1 MLTVLSPIFA
11 LLAAA
16 TNALGTVMQRRAA
29 TLVPQSNAL
38 RIGLMWDL
46 LRTPVWLLGI
56 GGVVLSA
63 MFQGAA
69 LATGALAIV
78 QPLFMLE
85 LPFVLLLASVVFGR
99 PLPRAGWLPVGSIAV
114 GLGLALFAAAPTGGT
129 LRVPAARWTAV
140 GTCCLLA
147 VAVLCSVAVKL
158 PNGPGRAACLG
169 SAAAVSYSLTA
180 ALMKSSTVVLG
191 RQGMSAFFAAWQ
203 TYAFAA
209 LGVCALFLLENA
221 MQSGPLVA
229 SQPALTL
236 GDTLVSLALGVTLY
250 GERLRGGWWLTL
262 QVFGLALVAY
272 GVTRLSRQHFIPA
285 RT

>member
-1 MLTVLSPIFA
+1 MLTVLSPILA

-29 TLVPQSNAL
+29 TVVPRSSGL

-46 LRTPVWLLGI
+46 LRTPVWLLGM

-69 LATGALAIV
+69 LATGALAVV

-85 LPFVLLLASVVFGR
+85 LPFVLLLASVVSGR
-99 PLPRAGWLPVGSIAV
+99 PLPRAGWLPVGSIGA
-114 GLGLALFAAAPTGGT
+114 GLCLTLFAAAPTGGT
-129 LRVPAARWTAV
+129 LPISATRWTPV
-140 GTCCLLA
+140 VSCCLLA
-147 VAVLCSVAVKL
+147 VTVLCGVAVKL
-158 PNGPGRAACLG
+158 PNGPSRAACMGL
-169 SAAAVSYSLTA
+169 AAAVAYSLTA
-180 ALMKSSTVVLG
+180 ALMKSSTVLLG
-191 RQGMSAFFAAWQ
+191 RQGMSAFLTAWQ
-203 TYAFAA
+203 TYAFAT

-250 GERLRGGWWLTL
+250 GERLRGGWWLAL
-262 QVFGLALVAY
+262 QVFGLTLVAY
-272 GVTRLSRQHFIPA
+272 GVTRLSRQRLVPA
-285 RT
+285 GM

>member
-1 MLTVLSPIFA
+1 MLTLLSLIFA

-16 TNALGTVMQRRAA
+16 ANALGTVMQRRAA
-29 TLVPQSNAL
+29 TVVPQSSGF

-46 LRTPVWLLGI
+46 LRTPTWLLGI

-63 MFQGAA
+63 VFQGAA

-85 LPFVLLLASVVFGR
+85 LPLVLVLASIVFGR
-99 PLPRAGWLPVGSIAV
+99 PLPRAGWLPVGSITG
-114 GLGLALFAAAPTGGT
+114 GLCLALFAAAPTGGT
-129 LRVPAARWTAV
+129 LRVPAARWATV
-140 GTCCLLA
+140 VTCCLLA
-147 VAVLCSVAVKL
+147 VAVLCCVAVKL
-158 PNGPGRAACLG
+158 SNGPVRAACLG
-169 SAAAVSYSLTA
+169 LAAAVTYSLTA
-180 ALMKSSTVVLG
+180 ALMKSATAALS
-191 RQGMSAFFAAWQ
+191 RQGMSAFLTAWQ

-209 LGVCALFLLENA
+209 SGMCALFLLENA

-250 GERLRGGWWLTL
+250 GERLRGGWWMTL
-262 QVFGLALVAY
+262 QVFGLTLVAY
-272 GVTRLSRQHFIPA
+272 GVTRLSRQRVIPA
-285 RT
+285 GM

>member
-29 TLVPQSNAL
+29 AVVPQSSGL

-46 LRTPVWLLGI
+46 LRTPVWLLGM

-63 MFQGAA
+63 IFQGAA
-69 LATGALAIV
+69 LATGALAVV

-85 LPFVLLLASVVFGR
+85 LPFVLMLASIVFGR
-99 PLPRAGWLPVGSIAV
+99 PLPRADWLPVGSIGA
-114 GLGLALFAAAPTGGT
+114 GLCLALFAAAPTGGT
-129 LRVPAARWTAV
+129 LHIPAARWTAV
-140 GTCCLLA
+140 VTCCLLT
-147 VAVLCSVAVKL
+147 VAVLCSLAVKL
-158 PNGPGRAACLG
+158 PSGPARAACMGL
-169 SAAAVSYSLTA
+169 AAAVSYSLTA
-180 ALMKSSTVVLG
+180 ALMKSSTATLSHH
-191 RQGMSAFFAAWQ
+191 GMGAFFTAWQ

-209 LGVCALFLLENA
+209 LGMCALFLLENA

-236 GDTLVSLALGVTLY
+236 GDTLVSLALGVALY

-272 GVTRLSRQHFIPA
+272 GVARLSRQRLIPA
-285 RT
+285 GI